1 MEVLFIT
8 AIAGIAFLGFTRGLN
23 YHELKSFGAVES
35 FTLTDS
41 LGRKLSL
48 SDFRNRVWI
57 ASQIKENGKLQMQG
71 KSGKATGNGKEF
83 GNLGQIF
90 GHAAESLRSASAK

>member
-1 MEVLFIT
+1 MKRQHIPIRLFIF
-8 AIAGIAFLGFTRGLN
+8 ALLLMPIAGIAFLGFTRGLN
-23 YHELKSFGAVES
+23 YREWKSFGAVES

-57 ASQIKENGKLQMQG
+57 ASFIFTHCAEQCPATRQIRLGMFYRG
-71 KSGKATGNGKEF
+71 SATRPCK
-83 GNLGQIF
+83 
-90 GHAAESLRSASAK
+90 